1 MKFLNKIL
9 GRGSENKTQEVP
21 VENPEVIDAPED
33 SSEPVDPVEAESP
46 AAAESAVEEH
56 SPAAEEPDSLT
67 QARACREAGQLR
79 DSVGH
84 YQQYLRGFIEAPI
97 LEELAEVFE
106 ELGEAYMASSSR
118 MIADSLKN
126 KV

>member
-1 MKFLNKIL
+1 MKFLNKIF
-9 GRGSENKTQEVP
+9 GRGSENQTQQGSDENSEVADSAEQSP
-21 VENPEVIDAPED
+21 PSVEPIDA
-33 SSEPVDPVEAESP
+33 VETESP
-46 AAAESAVEEH
+46 VVAEA
-56 SPAAEEPDSLT
+56 PDPLA

-84 YQQYLRGFIEAPI
+84 YQQYLRSFIEAPI

-106 ELGEAYMASSSR
+106 ELGEVYMASSSR